1 MNRITAFLESTWFP
15 ALPAD
20 RLALIR
26 ILTGLFALCYL
37 VPRYSMLRNMAGI
50 EPGLFQPVGVAAWLT
65 APLSAEWLQVL
76 IVATLVLNVA
86 YTAGWKF
93 RYTGPAF
100 GLSLLALL
108 CYRNSWAMIYHSD
121 NALVAHVLII
131 GCTRAAD
138 VFSWDSRRTGGS
150 IPESHWRYGWPVQLI
165 STVTVLTYFLAGMA
179 KLLQG
184 RGLAWAA
191 GDSMRSQIAVDTI
204 RKEILGAPSSSLSY
218 DLYDQ
223 VWLFTILGVFSLVLE
238 VFAPLALLRPRLG
251 QVWAINAFG
260 MHWGIYLLMHITF
273 RYQMTGLLY
282 LSFFP
287 LERLVAY
294 FRRPLPAAEEGTDVV
309 IFDGM
314 CRFCR
319 AQMRLLQRADVT
331 GRLGFLSLHER
342 QARHLL
348 PEMSEEDLM
357 KEMVVVDSS
366 GRRHR
371 GAAAVRYLFRRLP
384 LLWPGAPLLHLP
396 GSMPFW
402 TRLYEAIARRRY
414 RIAGATCQ
422 EGTCDLRGYGNV

>member
-1 MNRITAFLESTWFP
+1 MNRLTSFLESIWFP
-15 ALPAD
+15 ALPPG

-26 ILTGLFALCYL
+26 ILTGLYTLWYL
-37 VPRYSMLRNMAGI
+37 VPRYSMLRSMETIDAD
-50 EPGLFQPVGVAAWLT
+50 LFQPVGIAAWLT
-65 APLSAEWLQVL
+65 APLPAGWLQAL
-76 IVATLVLNVA
+76 IVATLLLNVA
-86 YTAGWKF
+86 YIAGWKY

-108 CYRNSWAMIYHSD
+108 CYRNSWSMIYHSD

-138 VFSWDSRRTGGS
+138 LLSFDAWRTNGS
-150 IPESHWRYGWPVQLI
+150 APEAHWRYGWPVQLI
-165 STVTVLTYFLAGMA
+165 STVTVLTYFLAGIA

-191 GDSMRSQIAVDTI
+191 GESMRSQIAVDTI
-204 RKEILGAPSSSLSY
+204 RKEILGAPSSALAY

-238 VFAPLALLRPRLG
+238 VLAPLALLRPRIG
-251 QVWAINAFG
+251 QAWAVNAFG

-273 RYQMTGLLY
+273 RYQMTGLLF

-294 FRRPLPAAEEGTDVV
+294 FRRPLAGAEPGTDVV
-309 IFDGM
+309 VFDGM

-319 AQMRLLQRADVT
+319 AQMRLLQRVDIT

-348 PEMSEEDLM
+348 PELSHADLM
-357 KEMVVVDSS
+357 KEMVVVDTA

-396 GSMPFW
+396 GSMPLW
-402 TRLYEAIARRRY
+402 TCLYEAIARRRY
-414 RIAGATCQ
+414 RIAGTTCQ